1 MYFVL
6 FCFISHPSLV
16 RISKVLCAFSWIHND
31 SWTLYLKCTFFFFFL
46 CYCALFD
53 FRMEF
58 VEKKKFQIKV
68 QLWHQKCTDF
78 RYKTSC
84 RLKQNKWLLGDIE
97 CICKMATD
105 GPIQFSSH
113 LSVSSTPA
121 MCMCVEYI
129 VMPYLSYGF
138 CFAAQNDVENCNFPE
153 ELICCV
159 FIFMHGVYQM
169 RDGMSSML
177 IPFCVI
183 LRFICILLF
192 FFVGC
197 LVRFGF
203 GFHSHN
209 SIWDLI
215 MNSESIHRIMGKEMR
230 LC

>member
-1 MYFVL
+1 M
-6 FCFISHPSLV
+6 
-16 RISKVLCAFSWIHND
+16 
-31 SWTLYLKCTFFFFFL
+31 
-46 CYCALFD
+46 
-53 FRMEF
+53 
-58 VEKKKFQIKV
+58 
-68 QLWHQKCTDF
+68 WHQKCTDF

-121 MCMCVEYI
+121 MCVCWIYC
-129 VMPYLSYGF
+129 YALSVVRFLF
-138 CFAAQNDVENCNFPE
+138 CSAKWRWKLQFSRRIN
-153 ELICCV
+153 L
-159 FIFMHGVYQM
+159 
-169 RDGMSSML
+169 
-177 IPFCVI
+177 
-183 LRFICILLF
+183 LRFYLHAWCISNAGRNEFNAYTLLCNIAF
-192 FFVGC
+192 YMYSFIFFVGC

>member
-121 MCMCVEYI
+121 MCVCWIYC
-129 VMPYLSYGF
+129 YALSVVRFLF
-138 CFAAQNDVENCNFPE
+138 CSAKWRWKLQFSRRIN
-153 ELICCV
+153 L
-159 FIFMHGVYQM
+159 
-169 RDGMSSML
+169 
-177 IPFCVI
+177 
-183 LRFICILLF
+183 LRFYLHAWCISNVGRNEFNAYTLLCNIAFYMYPFIYF
-192 FFVGC
+192 FC
-197 LVRFGF
+197 
-203 GFHSHN
+203 
-209 SIWDLI
+209 
-215 MNSESIHRIMGKEMR
+215 R
-230 LC
+230 LSR